1 MSVKHFYLVAAA
13 ALLGCASGGKDP
25 GTLAGTSYRRA
36 NVLSSQEISDAHAD
50 VQTAYDAVA
59 RLRSNWLASHGIT
72 SGMSNGAGTEYATV
86 FVDGQPAGD
95 LNTLRGNP
103 LLQRHRGW
111 GQVRNPRRQQRG
123 DRRHHESPVQFVMA
137 RNGGNPTRGGTAIR
151 ASTFTESVIREM
163 TRVANQYGAI
173 NLAQGFPDF
182 PMPEP
187 MKDAACAA
195 IHGDINQYAITWG
208 SPALRLAI
216 AEKYRSWYGMQV
228 DPEREITVCCG
239 ATEAMASV
247 FLALVDPGDEVIVFE
262 PYYENYGPDAILAGA
277 KPVFVPLEAPD
288 WRMDPDKLRAAF
300 SNKTRAIVVN
310 TPHNPTG
317 RVFTREEI
325 SLIAELCQKYD
336 VIAITDEIYEHIR
349 YAGGHH
355 VLATWPGMRERTVT
369 ISGLSKTFSCTG
381 WRLGYAVAPFEFTS
395 PIRKV
400 HDFLTVGAPAPLQA
414 AGAIGMAFDSHYY
427 NHLALEYRARRDI
440 MCSALDEAGFMSFYS
455 QPELGRSLTRF
466 AFCKKLETLEKAAD
480 RLATLQVRV

>member
-1 MSVKHFYLVAAA
+1 M
-13 ALLGCASGGKDP
+13 
-25 GTLAGTSYRRA
+25 
-36 NVLSSQEISDAHAD
+36 LS
-50 VQTAYDAVA
+50 TA
-59 RLRSNWLASHGIT
+59 T
-72 SGMSNGAGTEYATV
+72 
-86 FVDGQPAGD
+86 
-95 LNTLRGNP
+95 
-103 LLQRHRGW
+103 
-111 GQVRNPRRQQRG
+111 
-123 DRRHHESPVQFVMA
+123 
-137 RNGGNPTRGGTAIR
+137 R

-182 PMPEP
+182 PMPAP

-195 IHGDINQYAITWG
+195 IQGDINQYAITWG

-216 AEKYRSWYGMQV
+216 AAKYRKWYDMEV
-228 DPEREITVCCG
+228 DPEREITVTCG
-239 ATEAMASV
+239 ATEAMAAV

-262 PYYENYGPDAILAGA
+262 PFYENYGPDAILAGA
-277 KPVFVPLEAPD
+277 RPVFVPLEGLD
-288 WRMDPDKLRAAF
+288 WKLDPDKLRAAF

-325 SLIAELCQKYD
+325 SLIAELCQKHD

-349 YAGGHH
+349 YAGSHH

-381 WRLGYAVAPFEFTS
+381 WRLGYSIAPFDFTS

-414 AGAIGMAFDSHYY
+414 AGAVGMAFDADYY
-427 NHLALEYRARRDI
+427 NHMSLDYRARRD
-440 MCSALDEAGFMSFYS
+440 MMVTALTEGGFKFSAPEGAYYILADFSDISDLRGLSFAIWLAREVGVASVPGTSFYHDPS
-455 QPELGRSLTRF
+455 VGESLTRF
-466 AFCKKLETLEKAAD
+466 AFCKKTETLERAAE
-480 RLATLQVRV
+480 RLATLSAKV